1 MPRASVK
8 AFTRLKSLNDDGL
21 VVSAAAPLWLPVVVC
36 LLQFREAVDRVDK
49 AGCSSAFSDVK
60 RLRIGRRSSA
70 GLMGLLQLRYEHD
83 SSTIR
88 LRFERD
94 TTSYEELC
102 AFEQ

>member
-1 MPRASVK
+1 MQRPNVNRSRHSRTFANFISWHQSSDSYFRVIISV
-8 AFTRLKSLNDDGL
+8 TRGL
-21 VVSAAAPLWLPVVVC
+21 VIQLIRVFMSME
-36 LLQFREAVDRVDK
+36 LLF
-49 AGCSSAFSDVK
+49 
-60 RLRIGRRSSA
+60 
-70 GLMGLLQLRYEHD
+70 MGLLQLRYEHD

>member
-1 MPRASVK
+1 MCVQ
-8 AFTRLKSLNDDGL
+8 
-21 VVSAAAPLWLPVVVC
+21 VVLRTARAAAVQ
-36 LLQFREAVDRVDK
+36 LLTHTRAHAE
-49 AGCSSAFSDVK
+49 
-60 RLRIGRRSSA
+60 
-70 GLMGLLQLRYEHD
+70 LMGLLQLRYEHD

>member
-1 MPRASVK
+1 MIINLPTKRISAISQWKTLLRVLPTRWLASKLRHCHPMYSFSYRISYRV
-8 AFTRLKSLNDDGL
+8 
-21 VVSAAAPLWLPVVVC
+21 
-36 LLQFREAVDRVDK
+36 QFM
-49 AGCSSAFSDVK
+49 SM
-60 RLRIGRRSSA
+60 
-70 GLMGLLQLRYEHD
+70 LMGLLQLRYEHD

>member
-1 MPRASVK
+1 MDGNYVTVTLSI
-8 AFTRLKSLNDDGL
+8 FTMT
-21 VVSAAAPLWLPVVVC
+21 V
-36 LLQFREAVDRVDK
+36 REQGAR
-49 AGCSSAFSDVK
+49 F
-60 RLRIGRRSSA
+60 
-70 GLMGLLQLRYEHD
+70 MGLLQLRYEHD